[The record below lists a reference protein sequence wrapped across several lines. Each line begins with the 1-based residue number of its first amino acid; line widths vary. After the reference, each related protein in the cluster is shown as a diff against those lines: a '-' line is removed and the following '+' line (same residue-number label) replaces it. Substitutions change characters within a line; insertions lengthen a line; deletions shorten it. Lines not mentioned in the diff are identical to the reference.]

1 MNYWRLIS
9 LVPIAGLLT
18 LLLYTKTAPSA
29 SRVNTEGRSW
39 QTPNPRTADYELWGP

>member
-1 MNYWRLIS
+1 MKLWQYIS

-39 QTPNPRTADYELWGP
+39 QTPSPRTADYELWGP